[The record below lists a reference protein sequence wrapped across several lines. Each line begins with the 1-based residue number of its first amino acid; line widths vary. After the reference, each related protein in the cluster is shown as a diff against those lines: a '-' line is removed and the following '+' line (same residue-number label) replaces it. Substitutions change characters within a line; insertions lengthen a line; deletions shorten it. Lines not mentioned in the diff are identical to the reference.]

1 MVVVVSSTT
10 AVVIDGRFA
19 VVCSIIVFVPGWED
33 VNMLESRE
41 TPNDQA
47 NYIYIYTTYVILSNN
62 PPIVEMATLIASV
75 EEISACMGG
84 GVN

>member
-10 AVVIDGRFA
+10 AVVIDGRSA
-19 VVCSIIVFVPGWED
+19 VVCSVIVFVPGLED

-41 TPNDQA
+41 TP

>member
-10 AVVIDGRFA
+10 AVVIDGRSA
-19 VVCSIIVFVPGWED
+19 VVCSVIVFVPGLED

-41 TPNDQA
+41 TPN
-47 NYIYIYTTYVILSNN
+47 YIYTTYVILSNN

>member
-19 VVCSIIVFVPGWED
+19 VVCSVIVFVPGLED

-41 TPNDQA
+41 TP

-62 PPIVEMATLIASV
+62 PPIVEMATLIVSV
-75 EEISACMGG
+75 EEISACMGV

>member
-10 AVVIDGRFA
+10 AAVIDGRFA
-19 VVCSIIVFVPGWED
+19 VVCSVIVFVPGLED

-41 TPNDQA
+41 TP

>member
-19 VVCSIIVFVPGWED
+19 VVCSVIVFVPGLED

-41 TPNDQA
+41 TPN
-47 NYIYIYTTYVILSNN
+47 YIYTTYVILSNN

>member
-10 AVVIDGRFA
+10 AAVIDGRFA
-19 VVCSIIVFVPGWED
+19 VVCSVIVFVPGLED

-41 TPNDQA
+41 TPN
-47 NYIYIYTTYVILSNN
+47 YIYTTYVILSNN

>member
-19 VVCSIIVFVPGWED
+19 VVCSIIVFVPGLED

-41 TPNDQA
+41 TPN
-47 NYIYIYTTYVILSNN
+47 YIYIYYICN
-62 PPIVEMATLIASV
+62 IIK
-75 EEISACMGG
+75 
-84 GVN
+84 

>member
-10 AVVIDGRFA
+10 AVVIDGRSA
-19 VVCSIIVFVPGWED
+19 VVCSVIVFVPGLED
-33 VNMLESRE
+33 VNMLESGE
-41 TPNDQA
+41 TPN
-47 NYIYIYTTYVILSNN
+47 YIYTTYVILSNN